1 MRTADAIERRLAD
14 LMAMLPQQATV
25 TAIVGT
31 AVTVDFGN
39 GTTITLPRL
48 KAYSAPAVNDLV
60 VVATLSSGS
69 KIVIGAI
76 QP

>member
-1 MRTADAIERRLAD
+1 MRTVDALERRLAD
-14 LMAMLPQQATV
+14 LVAMLPQQATV
-25 TAIVGT
+25 TAVVGT
-31 AVTVDFGN
+31 SVTVDFGS

-48 KAYSAPAVNDLV
+48 KSYSAPAVNDLV
-60 VVATLSSGS
+60 IVTTLTSGS